1 MADTIVAPA
10 SNASAGATTTTNS
23 NGKTG
28 LSDAFRTHFSGDGP
42 IIDKA
47 KSFAKDRPWAT
58 GALLGVTA
66 IALLNTLR
74 GVRG

>member
-10 SNASAGATTTTNS
+10 SNASADTNS
-23 NGKTG
+23 STGKTG

-58 GALLGVTA
+58 ATLVGVTA

-74 GVRG
+74 GARG